1 MKKSLYVAASAF
13 LALAACTKENVQIEK
28 VNEGVFNIG
37 LDVNIDHTKVSY
49 DGMDG
54 VTFAKGD
61 KLKVAIAKESDP
73 NVLIEVASSPAYA
86 ADGYYSTFALVDAA
100 ADNPVFSGYLYNI
113 VEADYAE
120 SYKTYFAFPSDAFST
135 SSTASGWSATVKNS
149 QKGYADTW
157 DGASDAMIGAPGKIY
172 TGTYTYNEKF
182 KEYTVSGG
190 VNTNFAHL
198 FGFGKLT
205 FAGIP
210 DKYLTNNSV
219 EKVVIE
225 AVGENKNIAGRFKV
239 DLTKGIADQTLDPAS
254 TYSMYSSITVTP
266 EQTTAL
272 KDLTTWFVAAP
283 GTYDVKITVTTDR
296 AAFVFERQGLVI
308 ERGKIASP
316 TVNLKETDVYE
327 DYEIVL
333 ADYQNW
339 THTFSYSNCITSSY
353 KTRAWGPSD
362 SKMNF
367 TLSYPGATSSNYGY
381 YYSVTGGGYIQC
393 LNYSNLNGAGI
404 VHLYSKAAFKNLESV
419 KLALGNHKVGTTY
432 DCTVALVNAG
442 DTTKFKTVSVPA
454 AEVDGSTDTKV
465 YYFENNT
472 EVKDGDLFVIIDN
485 ISSIDVSATLGSVV
499 LNCVPEVDPQVS
511 EVNIGIQAE
520 SGEIDCPVYASS
532 KTPTVESDADW
543 LTVSY
548 AGGKISYSATEN
560 TDAQRTANITVTL
573 VEGEYTSTK
582 TVTVIQKSATAR
594 EYKLTITPAQVNAL
608 AKAYVAE
615 NPDATNGVVTGN
627 FTAYGTDYPELKV
640 DVPIKIESLYFDKT
654 SDEKFAFKYYLES
667 TAAIGKIQKVEVRST
682 QALKSST
689 YYLTV
694 RLSNDGSSWY
704 QSGSSSNYVAVADGT
719 DTSDPD
725 KPKTIYKGTYTP
737 DDTTYKYFRFIS
749 DEYGYAIYQIDVTFV
764 VGD

>member
-1 MKKSLYVAASAF
+1 MKKSLYIAASAF
-13 LALAACTKENVQIEK
+13 LALAACTKENVQPEN
-28 VNEGVFNIG
+28 VNDGVFNIG

-49 DGMDG
+49 DGKDG
-54 VTFAKGD
+54 VTFTSGD

-73 NVLIEVASSPAYA
+73 DNLIKVASTAGA
-86 ADGYYSTFALVDAA
+86 VAKYYNSTFSLVDATA
-100 ADNPVFSGYLYNI
+100 VNPVFSGYLYSI
-113 VEADYAE
+113 VEENFAE
-120 SYKTYFAFPSDAFST
+120 SYKTYFAFPSDAFT
-135 SSTASGWSATVKNS
+135 TASTASGWSATIKNN

-157 DGASDAMIGAPGKIY
+157 DGTSDAMIGAPGKIY
-172 TGTYTYNEKF
+172 TGTYTFDEEY
-182 KEYTVSGG
+182 KEYTVSSG
-190 VNTNFAHL
+190 VSTNFAHL

-205 FAGIP
+205 FAGIS
-210 DKYLTNNSV
+210 DKFLTNNNV

-225 AVGENKNIAGRFKV
+225 AVGDNKNIAGRFNV
-239 DLTKGIADQTLDPAS
+239 DLAKGIADQTLDPAS

-316 TVNLKETDVYE
+316 TVNLKETDVYD
-327 DYEIVL
+327 DYEIAL
-333 ADYQNW
+333 TDFQNW
-339 THTFSYSNCITSSY
+339 TNTFTYSNCITSSY
-353 KTRAWGPSD
+353 KVRAWGPSD

-393 LNYSNLNGAGI
+393 LNNSNLNGAGI
-404 VHLYSKAAFKNLESV
+404 VHLSSKAAFKNLQSV
-419 KLALGNHKVGTTY
+419 KLALGNHKIGTTY

-442 DTTKFKTVSVPA
+442 DTTKLKTVSVPA
-454 AEVDGSTDTKV
+454 AKEDSSTDTNV

-472 EVKDGDLFVIIDN
+472 EVKDGDLVVIIDN
-485 ISSIDVSATLGSVV
+485 ISSVEVRATLGSIV

-511 EVNIGIQAE
+511 EVKIGIKAE

-532 KTPTVESDADW
+532 KTPSVASDADW
-543 LTVSY
+543 LIVSY
-548 AGGKISYSATEN
+548 ADGKISYSATEN
-560 TDAQRTANITVTL
+560 TDVQRTATITVSL
-573 VEGEYTSTK
+573 VDGEYTSTK
-582 TVTVIQKSATAR
+582 TVAVIQKSATAR
-594 EYKLTITPAQVNAL
+594 EYKLTITPAQVNVL
-608 AKAYVAE
+608 AKAYLEE
-615 NPDATNGVVTGN
+615 NPDATSGVVTGS

-640 DVPIKIESLYFDKT
+640 DVPIKIENLYFNKT

-667 TAAIGKIQKVEVRST
+667 TEQIGKIQKVEVRST
-682 QALKSST
+682 QQLKSSL

-704 QSGSSSNYVAVADGT
+704 QSGSSSNYVAVADGS
-719 DTSDPD
+719 DVSDPD
-725 KPKTIYKGTYTP
+725 SPKTIYKGTYTP
-737 DDTTYKYFRFIS
+737 EDTTYKYFRFVS
-749 DEYGYAIYQIDVTFV
+749 DSYSYTIYQIDVTFV